1 MKLMESVKIC
11 HKNAAPLDF
20 DGLFLQRDDTVKFCY
35 REENSVVVLSREG
48 EREIWYTEPAG
59 ELLPAPSG
67 WINACPGYPPL
78 LDRRLGIDKTTEI
91 YYFGDDTVAHSDAWD
106 YVCKRGG
113 EEVWSFQSH
122 AWRDTDIE
130 KYGNNIYF
138 GTAGQGGYFYL
149 LNLHTGEP
157 LLELKTGGTAH
168 IYARRDNLLYL
179 IRQEKEA
186 QLVCVD
192 LNDGRILDCLTLPG
206 VVNEGC
212 AIKLIGDTVH
222 AVTLFYEHG
231 LNFSHAC
238 WHQIEV

>member
-1 MKLMESVKIC
+1 MKLIESMKIC
-11 HKNAAPLDF
+11 HQDAAPWDF

-35 REENSVVVLSREG
+35 REGNSVAVLSREG

-59 ELLPAPSG
+59 EQLSAPSG

-91 YYFGDDTVAHSDAWD
+91 YYFDDMTLSHRSAWD

-113 EEVWSFQSH
+113 EEVWSFRSH
-122 AWRDTDIE
+122 AWRYTDLE
-130 KYGNNIYF
+130 KYGDNIYF

-149 LNLHTGEP
+149 LNLRTGKP

-168 IYARRDNLLYL
+168 IYARRDNKLYL
-179 IRQEKEA
+179 LQQEKKA
-186 QLVCVD
+186 YLVCVD
-192 LNDGRILDCLTLPG
+192 LNDGRILERLALPG
-206 VVNEGC
+206 AVNDGC

-231 LNFSHAC
+231 LSFSHAC
-238 WHQIEV
+238 WHRIEA